1 VTPSL
6 ATGPRTLVARQ
17 AGNPCFG
24 PGALVKGAQ
33 CAPTLRDSRP
43 DPGPE
48 VVATENVMTSF
59 PGCQSP
65 LAGTEVHSCGLGAD
79 ARTADRTVAVVGD
92 SHAVQWFDALDQLGK
107 TRNWHFKTFTK
118 AACPVTFANRL
129 LRPAVP
135 SSNPEC
141 LAYSHDVA
149 DRIATDPSIS
159 LVFASSRASFYGYTS
174 AGDPKL
180 AVPAVDGYVAIWKQ
194 WLDAGKKVVVLG
206 EVPSLGSVRV
216 PDCLAKNPDHSLA
229 CARPVADAVPKNLN
243 LAAAAEKLASR
254 GVLYLRMRDYFCD
267 RTTCLAVVGGLI
279 TYRDSAHISTEFA
292 TAMIPYI
299 GTFLDRGG
307 VR

>member
-1 VTPSL
+1 M
-6 ATGPRTLVARQ
+6 AA
-17 AGNPCFG
+17 
-24 PGALVKGAQ
+24 
-33 CAPTLRDSRP
+33 
-43 DPGPE
+43 
-48 VVATENVMTSF
+48 
-59 PGCQSP
+59 
-65 LAGTEVHSCGLGAD
+65 
-79 ARTADRTVAVVGD
+79 RTVAVVGD

-107 TRNWHFKTFTK
+107 IRNWHFKTFTK
-118 AACPVTFANRL
+118 AACPVTFATRL
-129 LRPAVP
+129 LHPAVP
-135 SSNPEC
+135 SSNSDC
-141 LAYSHDVA
+141 LAYSHAVA
-149 DRIATDPSIS
+149 DRIAEDPSIS
-159 LVFASSRASFYGYTS
+159 LVFATSRASFYGYAS

-206 EVPSLGSVRV
+206 EVPSLGSQRV

-254 GVLYLRMRDYFCD
+254 GVLYMRMRDYFCD

-292 TAMIPYI
+292 TAMTPYI
-299 GTFLDRGG
+299 GKFLDRGR